1 MSCSAS
7 WLCKTIVYASVLFL
21 KQLDTRNICVR
32 MCVCV
37 GAEEGKEPVKEDGL
51 ENLKSKIE

>member
-1 MSCSAS
+1 MWTLLLATLYGVSQCA
-7 WLCKTIVYASVLFL
+7 LLILF
-21 KQLDTRNICVR
+21 CVFV
-32 MCVCV
+32 CVCA